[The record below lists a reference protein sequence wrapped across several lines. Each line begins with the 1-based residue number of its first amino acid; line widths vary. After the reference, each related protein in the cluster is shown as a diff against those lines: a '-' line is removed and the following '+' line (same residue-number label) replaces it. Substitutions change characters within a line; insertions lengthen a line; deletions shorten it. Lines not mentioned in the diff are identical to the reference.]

1 LKESVTSRDRGRLAR
16 PGSSA
21 AAHARTAVERLKK
34 RRTRAMNGIVG
45 TPSFNFR
52 LERVRSLRE
61 RAEEAARE
69 ELARELSH
77 RVRGEALLRQAT
89 QAVESARSA
98 GRPAVVSAADLV
110 AGQAWMERL
119 ESRRVDAVAE
129 LGRRDDAVA
138 RSRAALTERA
148 REREAIERIKRK
160 RRADHDAEVLRQAQ
174 IALDEVALTVH
185 RRGTAA

>member
-1 LKESVTSRDRGRLAR
+1 MSNGRRAPQDGRARGD
-16 PGSSA
+16 
-21 AAHARTAVERLKK
+21 H
-34 RRTRAMNGIVG
+34 RAVG

-61 RAEEAARE
+61 RAEETARE
-69 ELARELSH
+69 ELARELTH
-77 RVRGEALLRQAT
+77 RVRGEALVRQAT
-89 QAVESARSA
+89 QAVDEARGA
-98 GRPAVVSAADLV
+98 GRVGIATSGADLI

-119 ESRRVDAVAE
+119 EARRVDAVAE
-129 LGRRDDAVA
+129 LGRRDASVA

-160 RRADHDAEVLRQAQ
+160 RRADHDAEALRRAQ
-174 IALDEVALTVH
+174 IALDEVAMTVH

>member
-1 LKESVTSRDRGRLAR
+1 
-16 PGSSA
+16 
-21 AAHARTAVERLKK
+21 
-34 RRTRAMNGIVG
+34 VG

-61 RAEEAARE
+61 RAEESARE
-69 ELARELSH
+69 ELARELNH
-77 RVRGEALLRQAT
+77 RVRGEALLREAT
-89 QAVESARSA
+89 QAVAAAHAA
-98 GRPAVVSAADLV
+98 GRAAPTTTARDLI

-119 ESRRVDAVAE
+119 ERRRVDAVEE
-129 LGRRDDAVA
+129 LDRRDASVA
-138 RSRAALTERA
+138 RSRAALAERA